1 VVYRRVLLDGMHQGY
16 SYLKGDNYSEWRKGV
31 ALTLACGDVDWVVTT
46 PQPVKPKEPERA
58 ITNDDATWE
67 EKMRDCALL
76 EKSYD
81 LNSKRWIAANKK
93 CMVMV
98 KNTIEPVILDSIEE
112 CDSVGEY
119 LEKIKSQFY

>member
-1 VVYRRVLLDGMHQGY
+1 MGCIKDIPT
-16 SYLKGDNYSEWRKGV
+16 LKGDNYSEWRKGV

-93 CMVMV
+93 CMVMI
-98 KNTIEPVILDSIEE
+98 KDMIKHVILDSIEE
-112 CDSVGEY
+112 YDSVGEY
-119 LEKIKSQFY
+119 LEKIKSWFY